1 MAHLQIDDAETF
13 YRTFADFLAAGEDD
27 KLMARKLGCSRGEI
41 RRRRQAFQK
50 GGIVTEN
57 RVAKEKLDAWLSSS
71 DGQRTQRQWEA
82 HHRRQKAIGATGTKP
97 QKGFRKQPE
106 VKRGWTRQKV

>member
-27 KLMARKLGCSRGEI
+27 KHIARKLGCSRGEI
-41 RRRRQAFQK
+41 KRRRQIFQK
-50 GGIVTEN
+50 GGIVTEDG
-57 RVAKEKLDAWLSSS
+57 VSKEKLDAWLSSN
-71 DGQRTQRQWEA
+71 DGQRTQRQWDG
-82 HHRRQKAIGATGTKP
+82 HHRRQQTMGATGTRP

-106 VKRGWTRQKV
+106 VKRGWSRQKV

>member
-1 MAHLQIDDAETF
+1 MAHLQIDDSEMF
-13 YRTFADFLAAGEDD
+13 YRIFADLLAAGEDD
-27 KLMARKLGCSRGEI
+27 KHMARKLGCSRGEI

-50 GGIVTEN
+50 AGIVTKEG
-57 RVAKEKLDAWLSSS
+57 VSKEKLDAWLASN

-82 HHRRQKAIGATGTKP
+82 HHKRQKSLGATGTKP

>member
-1 MAHLQIDDAETF
+1 MAYLQIDDAETF
-13 YRTFADFLAAGEDD
+13 YRTFADLLASGEDD
-27 KLMARKLGCSRGEI
+27 KLIARKLGCSRGEI

-50 GGIVTEN
+50 EGIVTDTG
-57 RVAKEKLDAWLSSS
+57 VSKEKLDAWLASR

-82 HHRRQKAIGATGTKP
+82 HHRRQMAMGVVGTKP

-106 VKRGWTRQKV
+106 VKRGWSRQKI